1 MTRKARKENTRKKV
15 FKVALELF
23 TNKGF
28 EKTTIEDI
36 TKKANVAK
44 GTFYNFF
51 AKKED
56 VLVYYLDSKISQSH
70 EKFRISTGSN
80 FIEQYEALISYYLKY
95 IFRNKNFAKIL
106 LKERVI
112 SQGAKNN
119 PYELKVKQTVAQ
131 LIDSAKERKE
141 ISVKID
147 TSRIV
152 EVVTGINTLYIVYWV
167 NGSLKNR
174 EECIARICEAGTR
187 MGKSMMSPTGVKPSG
202 KRRTRMDL
210 ATGC

>member
-15 FKVALELF
+15 FTVALDLF
-23 TNKGF
+23 TSKGF

-70 EKFRISTGSN
+70 EKFRINTGSN

-112 SQGAKNN
+112 SQGSKNN

-131 LIDSAKERKE
+131 LIDSAKQRKE
-141 ISVKID
+141 ISDHID

-174 EECIARICEAGTR
+174 EECIARICEAVEHLLHGI
-187 MGKSMMSPTGVKPSG
+187 GIQKK
-202 KRRTRMDL
+202 
-210 ATGC
+210 

>member
-15 FKVALELF
+15 FTVALDLF
-23 TNKGF
+23 TSKGF

-70 EKFRISTGSN
+70 EKFRINTGSN

-112 SQGAKNN
+112 SQGSKNN

-131 LIDSAKERKE
+131 LIDSAKQRKE
-141 ISVKID
+141 ISDHID

-174 EECIARICEAGTR
+174 EECIARICKAVEHLLHGI
-187 MGKSMMSPTGVKPSG
+187 GIQKK
-202 KRRTRMDL
+202 
-210 ATGC
+210 

>member
-15 FKVALELF
+15 FTVALGLF
-23 TNKGF
+23 TSKGF

-51 AKKED
+51 VKKED
-56 VLVYYLDSKISQSH
+56 VLVYYLDNKIAQSH
-70 EKFRISTGSN
+70 EKFRVTAGSN
-80 FIEQYEALISYYLKY
+80 FLEQYEALISYYLKY
-95 IFRNKNFAKIL
+95 VFRNKNFAKIL
-106 LKERVI
+106 LKERVM
-112 SQGAKNN
+112 SQGSKNN
-119 PYELKVKQTVAQ
+119 PYELQVKQTVAQ

-141 ISVKID
+141 ISDHID

-167 NGSLKNR
+167 NGSLKNK
-174 EECIARICEAGTR
+174 EECIARICEAVEHLLHGI
-187 MGKSMMSPTGVKPSG
+187 GIQKK
-202 KRRTRMDL
+202 
-210 ATGC
+210 